1 MPTIPEIFKRILP
14 VFQNQHVLDLS
25 LAGVEVPFYICP
37 YDAVCQ
43 TEMDEMVRSL
53 VVNLTSNGIPVLEI
67 NLFDLLLDC
76 MRKNDDLE
84 WELAHEQERTKAEML
99 TELQGILDVE
109 TEIVPAIR
117 ERRAGTPHRILFL
130 TGIGACFPI
139 LRAHVLL
146 NNLFKVVTDV
156 PLVLFFPGEYCQV
169 PGSGATL
176 ELFGRFRGDGYY
188 RAFNL
193 LETRV
198 G

>member
-1 MPTIPEIFKRILP
+1 MPTISEIFKRILP
-14 VFQNQHVLDLS
+14 ILQDQHFLDLS

-37 YDAVCQ
+37 YDVANQV
-43 TEMDEMVRSL
+43 EMDNMVKL
-53 VVNLTSNGIPVLEI
+53 LIAQLGSNGVHVLEI
-67 NLFDLLLDC
+67 NLFELLLDC
-76 MRKNDDLE
+76 MKKNDDLE
-84 WELAHEQERTKAEML
+84 WELEHEQERSKMEML

-109 TEIVPAIR
+109 SEIVPAIS
-117 ERRAGTPHRILFL
+117 ERRDETPHNILFL
-130 TGIGACFPI
+130 TGIGACYPI

-198 G
+198 

>member
-1 MPTIPEIFKRILP
+1 MPTIPEIFKRVLPIL
-14 VFQNQHVLDLS
+14 QNRSFLDLS

-37 YDAVCQ
+37 YDASKQV
-43 TEMDEMVRSL
+43 EMDDMVKLL
-53 VVNLTSNGIPVLEI
+53 VSRLASIGVPVLEI
-67 NLFDLLLDC
+67 NLFNLLLDC
-76 MRKNDDLE
+76 MKKNDDLE
-84 WELAHEQERTKAEML
+84 WELEHEQERSREEML
-99 TELQGILDVE
+99 SELQGILDVE

-117 ERRAGTPHRILFL
+117 ELREVTPHKLLFL
-130 TGIGACFPI
+130 TGIGACYPV

-146 NNLFKVVTDV
+146 NNLFTAVTDV
-156 PLVLFFPGEYCQV
+156 SLVLFFPGEYCQV

-198 G
+198 

>member
-14 VFQNQHVLDLS
+14 ILQNQNFLDLS
-25 LAGVEVPFYICP
+25 LAGVEVPFYIYP
-37 YDAVCQ
+37 YNASKQ
-43 TEMDEMVRSL
+43 AEMDDMVKLL
-53 VVNLTSNGIPVLEI
+53 VSQLASNGVPVLEI
-67 NLFDLLLDC
+67 NLFNLLLDC
-76 MRKNDDLE
+76 MKKNDDLE
-84 WELAHEQERTKAEML
+84 WELEHEQERSRDEML

-117 ERRAGTPHRILFL
+117 KLREATPHKLLFL
-130 TGIGACFPI
+130 TGIGACYPV

-146 NNLFKVVTDV
+146 NNLFSVVNDV
-156 PLVLFFPGEYCQV
+156 PLVMFFPGEYCQV

-193 LETRV
+193 HETRV
-198 G
+198 

>member
-1 MPTIPEIFKRILP
+1 MMTTSEIFQKILP
-14 VFQNQHVLDLS
+14 VLQHPSFLNLS

-37 YDAVCQ
+37 YDITKQA
-43 TEMDEMVRSL
+43 EMDGMVK
-53 VVNLTSNGIPVLEI
+53 NLLSQLALNGISVLEI

-84 WELAHEQERTKAEML
+84 WELDHEGECSREDML
-99 TELQGILDVE
+99 SELQGILDVE
-109 TEIVPAIR
+109 TEIIPAIKAR
-117 ERRAGTPHRILFL
+117 CEGMPHRILFL

-146 NNLFKVVTDV
+146 NNLFSVVTKI
-156 PLVLFFPGEYCQV
+156 PLVMFFPGEYCQV

-198 G
+198 

>member
-14 VFQNQHVLDLS
+14 LLQNQHFLDLS
-25 LAGVEVPFYICP
+25 LAGTEVPFYICP
-37 YDAVCQ
+37 YDASKQ
-43 TEMDEMVRSL
+43 AEMDDMVKLL
-53 VVNLTSNGIPVLEI
+53 VSQLASNGIPVLEI
-67 NLFDLLLDC
+67 NLFNLLHEC
-76 MRKNDDLE
+76 MKKNDDLN
-84 WELAHEQERTKAEML
+84 WEIEHEQERSREEML

-117 ERRAGTPHRILFL
+117 ERRKATPHKLLFF
-130 TGIGACFPI
+130 TGIGTCYPV

-146 NNLFKVVTDV
+146 NNLFTAVTDV

-198 G
+198 

>member
-1 MPTIPEIFKRILP
+1 MPTSAEIFERILP
-14 VFQNQHVLDLS
+14 VLQNQHLLDLS
-25 LAGVEVPFYICP
+25 LSGIEVPFYICP
-37 YDAVCQ
+37 YDAASQV
-43 TEMDEMVRSL
+43 EMDKMVKMLIAQLDS
-53 VVNLTSNGIPVLEI
+53 SGIPVLEI
-67 NLFDLLLDC
+67 NLFELLLDC
-76 MRKNDDLE
+76 MQQNDDLE
-84 WELAHEQERTKAEML
+84 WEVEHEPERSKKEML
-99 TELQGILDVE
+99 IELQGILDVE

-117 ERRAGTPHRILFL
+117 KRREAFPHRLLFL
-130 TGIGACFPI
+130 TGIGACYPV

-146 NNLFKVVTDV
+146 NNLFTVVTDV

-193 LETRV
+193 LETHV

>member
-1 MPTIPEIFKRILP
+1 MPTISEIFKRILP
-14 VFQNQHVLDLS
+14 ILQDQHFLDLS

-37 YDAVCQ
+37 YDAANQ
-43 TEMDEMVRSL
+43 AEMDNMVKL
-53 VVNLTSNGIPVLEI
+53 LIAQLGSNGVHVLEI
-67 NLFDLLLDC
+67 NLFELLLDC
-76 MRKNDDLE
+76 MKKNDDLE
-84 WELAHEQERTKAEML
+84 WELEHEQERSKMEML

-109 TEIVPAIR
+109 AEIVPAIS
-117 ERRAGTPHRILFL
+117 ERRDETPHNILFL
-130 TGIGACFPI
+130 TGIGACYPI

-198 G
+198 

>member
-14 VFQNQHVLDLS
+14 ILQNRSFLDLS

-37 YDAVCQ
+37 YDASKQV
-43 TEMDEMVRSL
+43 EMDDMVKLL
-53 VVNLTSNGIPVLEI
+53 VSQLASQGVPVLEI
-67 NLFDLLLDC
+67 NLFNLLLDC
-76 MRKNDDLE
+76 MKKNDDLE
-84 WELAHEQERTKAEML
+84 WELEHEHERSREEML
-99 TELQGILDVE
+99 SELQGILDVE

-117 ERRAGTPHRILFL
+117 ELREATPHKLLFL
-130 TGIGACFPI
+130 TGIGACYPI

-146 NNLFKVVTDV
+146 NNLFTAVTDV

-193 LETRV
+193 LEIRV

>member
-1 MPTIPEIFKRILP
+1 MPTISEIYKKILP
-14 VFQNQHVLDLS
+14 ILQDQHFLDLS

-37 YDAVCQ
+37 YDAASQ
-43 TEMDEMVRSL
+43 GEMDTIIKHLITHLS
-53 VVNLTSNGIPVLEI
+53 SNGIPVLEI
-67 NLFDLLLDC
+67 NLFELLLDC
-76 MRKNDDLE
+76 MKKNDDLE
-84 WELAHEQERTKAEML
+84 WELEHEQERSREEML
-99 TELQGILDVE
+99 SELQGILDVE

-117 ERRAGTPHRILFL
+117 ELREATPHKLLFL
-130 TGIGACFPI
+130 TGIGACYPI

-146 NNLFKVVTDV
+146 NNLFTAVTDV

-198 G
+198 

>member
-1 MPTIPEIFKRILP
+1 MPTIPEIFKRVLPIL
-14 VFQNQHVLDLS
+14 QNRSLLDLS

-37 YDAVCQ
+37 YDASKQV
-43 TEMDEMVRSL
+43 EMDDMVKLL
-53 VVNLTSNGIPVLEI
+53 VSRLASIGVPVLEI
-67 NLFDLLLDC
+67 NLFNLLLDC
-76 MRKNDDLE
+76 MKKNDDLE
-84 WELAHEQERTKAEML
+84 WELEHEQERSREEML
-99 TELQGILDVE
+99 SELQGILDVE

-117 ERRAGTPHRILFL
+117 ELREVTPHKLLFL
-130 TGIGACFPI
+130 TGIGACYPV

-146 NNLFKVVTDV
+146 NNLFTAVTDV
-156 PLVLFFPGEYCQV
+156 SLVLFFPGEYCQV

-198 G
+198 

>member
-14 VFQNQHVLDLS
+14 ILQNQNFLDLS

-37 YDAVCQ
+37 YDASKQ
-43 TEMDEMVRSL
+43 SEMDDMVKLL
-53 VVNLTSNGIPVLEI
+53 VSQLASNGIPVLEI
-67 NLFDLLLDC
+67 NLFNLLLNC
-76 MRKNDDLE
+76 MKKNDDLE
-84 WELAHEQERTKAEML
+84 WELEHEQERSREEML
-99 TELQGILDVE
+99 AELQGILDIE

-117 ERRAGTPHRILFL
+117 ELREATPHKLLFL
-130 TGIGACFPI
+130 TGIGACYPV
-139 LRAHVLL
+139 LRTHVLL
-146 NNLFKVVTDV
+146 NNLFTAVTDV
-156 PLVLFFPGEYCQV
+156 PLVLFFPGEYRQV

-198 G
+198 

>member
-14 VFQNQHVLDLS
+14 ILQNQNFLDLS

-37 YDAVCQ
+37 YDVSKQ
-43 TEMDEMVRSL
+43 SEMDDMVKLL
-53 VVNLTSNGIPVLEI
+53 VSQLASNGVPVLEI
-67 NLFDLLLDC
+67 NLFNLLLDC
-76 MRKNDDLE
+76 MKKNDDLE
-84 WELAHEQERTKAEML
+84 WELEHEQERSREEML

-117 ERRAGTPHRILFL
+117 KLREATPHKLLFL
-130 TGIGACFPI
+130 TGIGACYPV

-146 NNLFKVVTDV
+146 NNLFSVVNDV
-156 PLVLFFPGEYCQV
+156 PLVMFFPGEYCQV

-193 LETRV
+193 HETRV
-198 G
+198 

>member
-1 MPTIPEIFKRILP
+1 MIR
-14 VFQNQHVLDLS
+14 
-25 LAGVEVPFYICP
+25 
-37 YDAVCQ
+37 
-43 TEMDEMVRSL
+43 
-53 VVNLTSNGIPVLEI
+53 NLITQLTAKSISVLEI
-67 NLFDLLLDC
+67 NLFDLILDC
-76 MRKNDDLE
+76 MRKNDDLD
-84 WELAHEQERTKAEML
+84 WEIEHEGECSQEDML
-99 TELQGILDVE
+99 SELQGILDVE
-109 TEIVPAIR
+109 TEIIPAIR
-117 ERRAGTPHRILFL
+117 ERRGAFPHQILFL

-146 NNLFKVVTDV
+146 NNLFVAVSDV

-198 G
+198 

>member
-1 MPTIPEIFKRILP
+1 MPTIPDFYKLLKILKD
-14 VFQNQHVLDLS
+14 QHFLDLS

-37 YDAVCQ
+37 YDAASQ
-43 TEMDEMVRSL
+43 TAMDAL
-53 VVNLTSNGIPVLEI
+53 VKNLVTNLASNGITVLEI
-67 NLFDLLLDC
+67 NLFELLLDC
-76 MRKNDDLE
+76 MKKNDDLE
-84 WELAHEQERTKAEML
+84 WELEHEQERSREEML
-99 TELQGILDVE
+99 AELQGILDVE

-117 ERRAGTPHRILFL
+117 ELREATPHKLLFL
-130 TGIGACFPI
+130 TGIGACYPV

-146 NNLFKVVTDV
+146 NNLFTAVTDV

-198 G
+198 

>member
-1 MPTIPEIFKRILP
+1 MPSIPEIFQHILP
-14 VFQNQHVLDLS
+14 VLQHPNFLNRS
-25 LAGVEVPFYICP
+25 LAGAEMPFYICP
-37 YDAVCQ
+37 YDIAKQ
-43 TEMDEMVRSL
+43 TEMEGMIR
-53 VVNLTSNGIPVLEI
+53 NLITQLTAKSISVLEI
-67 NLFDLLLDC
+67 NLFDLILDC
-76 MRKNDDLE
+76 MRKNDDLD
-84 WELAHEQERTKAEML
+84 WEIEHEGECSQEDML
-99 TELQGILDVE
+99 SELQGILDVE
-109 TEIVPAIR
+109 TEIIPAIR
-117 ERRAGTPHRILFL
+117 ERREAFPHQILFL

-146 NNLFKVVTDV
+146 NNLFVAVSDV

-198 G
+198 